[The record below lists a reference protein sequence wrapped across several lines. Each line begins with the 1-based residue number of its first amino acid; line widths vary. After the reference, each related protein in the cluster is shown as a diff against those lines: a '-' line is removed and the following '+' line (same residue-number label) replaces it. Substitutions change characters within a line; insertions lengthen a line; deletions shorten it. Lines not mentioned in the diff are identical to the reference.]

1 MLLSNR
7 AAVNSSDSEGNTPLH
22 LACEAESREVYLA
35 LVAAGSRKDVKNKE
49 GKTPL
54 ELAPM

>member
-1 MLLSNR
+1 MLVSSG
-7 AAVNSSDSEGNTPLH
+7 AAVNSGDSEGNTPLH
-22 LACEAESREVYLA
+22 LACEAESREVYMA
-35 LVAAGSRKDVKNKE
+35 LVAAGSRKEAKNKE